1 MKSHEWTRKGLLVVL
16 TAVAISLAAW
26 SASRGGEKESAAQP
40 EAAQPV
46 LCGEGSEAMDD
57 MPRTDAEWRKKL
69 TPEQYEVMRR
79 KGTERPFSGKY
90 NKTKDAGTYVCAAC
104 GQELFSSDTKFESGT
119 GWPSFWKPAQD
130 TNVVEE
136 RDTSLGVVRTEVLCS
151 RCKAHLGHVF
161 EDGPKPTGMR
171 YCINSVSL
179 DFKKKAEK

>member
-1 MKSHEWTRKGLLVVL
+1 MKSHELTRKGLLVVL
-16 TAVAISLAAW
+16 VPVALSLAAW
-26 SASRGGEKESAAQP
+26 NASRGVEEKSAAQP

-69 TPEQYEVMRR
+69 TPEQYEVMRA

-90 NKTKDAGTYVCAAC
+90 YKTKDAGTYVCGAC

-130 TNVVEE
+130 TSVVEE
-136 RDTSLGVVRTEVLCS
+136 VDSSLGVVRTEVLCS